1 MRLVERHI
9 VKDNRFEDICFKSG
23 LLYNYVLYN
32 VRQGIFNEE
41 YLKEYEFS
49 TKLCKENQ
57 FDFRNL
63 PTAISQQVV
72 TQVFSNIKGWI
83 KAKKEFEKNPSKFRS
98 KPKLPKY
105 KKGKKQN
112 MVVFTTSACRV
123 KKDGCI
129 HFIKNIVQPIKI
141 KIGDNKLCQVRIIPQ
156 ATCYVV
162 EVIYEKKEQDLSLNK
177 DNVLSI
183 DLGLNNLCS
192 CVNNV
197 DKQPFIVNGRV
208 MKSFNQWYNKRKAKL
223 MSFAGDKGTSKRLRQ
238 LNNYRNFWIEDHIH
252 KISRYIVNYCVDNNI
267 GSLVVG
273 LNKGWKQEINLG
285 KKTNQKFVEIPFSR
299 LIDKISYKCK
309 LVGISFYLS
318 EESYTSKVDHLAFE
332 GLEKHDV
339 YLGKRKQRGLFQSSV
354 NKLINADIN
363 GAIGIGRKVFGDSY
377 VNRIIDSGL
386 AFNPI
391 RVNIFIM

>member
-129 HFIKNIVQPIKI
+129 HFIKNIVQPIKT

-197 DKQPFIVNGRV
+197 DKQTFIVNGRV

-391 RVNIFIM
+391 RVNIL

>member
-63 PTAISQQVV
+63 PTEISQQVV
-72 TQVFSNIKGWI
+72 TQVFSNTKGWI

-98 KPKLPKY
+98 KPKLPNY

-112 MVVFTTSACRV
+112 MVVFATNACRV
-123 KKDGCI
+123 KDGYI
-129 HFIKNIVQPIKI
+129 YFVKNIIHPIKT
-141 KIGDNKLCQVRIIPQ
+141 KIGDSKLCQVRIIPQ

-162 EVIYEKKEQDLSLNK
+162 EVIYEKKEQNLNLNK

-192 CVNNV
+192 CISNV
-197 DKQPFIVNGRV
+197 GLIPFIVNGRI

-252 KISRYIVNYCVDNNI
+252 KVSRFVINYCVDNNI

-339 YLGKRKQRGLFQSSV
+339 YLGKRKKRGLFQSSV

-377 VNRIIDSGL
+377 ASRIIDSGL

-391 RVNIFIM
+391 RVNIL

>member
-72 TQVFSNIKGWI
+72 TQVFSNTKGWI

-98 KPKLPKY
+98 KPKLPNY

-112 MVVFTTSACRV
+112 MVVFATNACRV
-123 KKDGCI
+123 KDGYI
-129 HFIKNIVQPIKI
+129 YFVKNIIHPIKT
-141 KIGDNKLCQVRIIPQ
+141 KIGDSKPCQVRIIPQ

-162 EVIYEKKEQDLSLNK
+162 EVIYEKKEQDLNLNK

-197 DKQPFIVNGRV
+197 DKQPFIVNGRI

-252 KISRYIVNYCVDNNI
+252 KVSRFVINYCVDNNI

-339 YLGKRKQRGLFQSSV
+339 YLGRRKKRGLFQSSIG
-354 NKLINADIN
+354 KLINADIN

-377 VNRIIDSGL
+377 VSRIIDSGL

-391 RVNIFIM
+391 RVNIL

>member
-1 MRLVERHI
+1 MKLVEKHI
-9 VKDNRFEDICFKSG
+9 VKDNRFEDICLKSG

-63 PTAISQQVV
+63 PSAISQQVV
-72 TQVFSNIKGWI
+72 AQVFSNIKGWI
-83 KAKKEFEKNPSKFRS
+83 KSKKEFEKNPSKFRS
-98 KPKLPKY
+98 KPKLLKY

-129 HFIKNIVQPIKI
+129 HFIKNIISPIKT

-162 EVIYEKKEQDLSLNK
+162 EVIYEKKEQDLNLNK

-197 DKQPFIVNGRV
+197 DKQPFIVNGRI

-252 KISRYIVNYCVDNNI
+252 KVSRFVINYCVDNNI

-339 YLGKRKQRGLFQSSV
+339 YLGKRKKRGLFQSSV

-377 VNRIIDSGL
+377 VSRIIDSGL

-391 RVNIFIM
+391 RVNIL

>member
-72 TQVFSNIKGWI
+72 TQVFSNTKGWI

-98 KPKLPKY
+98 KPKLPNY

-112 MVVFTTSACRV
+112 MVVFATNACRV
-123 KKDGCI
+123 KDGYI
-129 HFIKNIVQPIKI
+129 YFVKNIIHPIKT
-141 KIGDNKLCQVRIIPQ
+141 KIGDSKLCQVRIIPQ

-162 EVIYEKKEQDLSLNK
+162 EVIYEKKEQNLNLNK

-192 CVNNV
+192 CISNV
-197 DKQPFIVNGRV
+197 GLIPFIVNGRI

-252 KISRYIVNYCVDNNI
+252 KVSRFVINYCVDNNI

-339 YLGKRKQRGLFQSSV
+339 YLGKRKKRGLFQSSV

-391 RVNIFIM
+391 RVNIL

>member
-1 MRLVERHI
+1 MRLVEKHI
-9 VKDNRFEDICFKSG
+9 VKDNRFEDICLKSG

-309 LVGISFYLS
+309 LVGISFCLS

-332 GLEKHDV
+332 ELGKHDV
-339 YLGKRKQRGLFQSSV
+339 YLGKRKKRGLFQSSV

-386 AFNPI
+386 AFNPV
-391 RVNIFIM
+391 RVNIV

>member
-98 KPKLPKY
+98 KPKLPNY

-112 MVVFTTSACRV
+112 MVVFATNACRV
-123 KKDGCI
+123 KDGYI
-129 HFIKNIVQPIKI
+129 YFVKNIIHPIKT
-141 KIGDNKLCQVRIIPQ
+141 KIGDSKLCQVRIIPQ

-162 EVIYEKKEQDLSLNK
+162 EVIYEKKEQNLNLNK

-197 DKQPFIVNGRV
+197 DKQPFIVNGRI

-252 KISRYIVNYCVDNNI
+252 KVSRFIINYCVDNNI

-285 KKTNQKFVEIPFSR
+285 KKTNQKFVEIPFPR

-339 YLGKRKQRGLFQSSV
+339 YLGKRKKRGLFQSSV

-377 VNRIIDSGL
+377 VSRIIDSGL
-386 AFNPI
+386 VFNPI
-391 RVNIFIM
+391 KVNIL

>member
-32 VRQGIFNEE
+32 VRQGIFNED

-72 TQVFSNIKGWI
+72 TQVFSNTKGWI

-98 KPKLPKY
+98 KPKLPNY

-112 MVVFTTSACRV
+112 MVVFATNACRV
-123 KKDGCI
+123 KDGYI
-129 HFIKNIVQPIKI
+129 YFVKNIIHPIKT
-141 KIGDNKLCQVRIIPQ
+141 KIGDSKLCQVRIMPQ

-162 EVIYEKKEQDLSLNK
+162 EVIYEKKEQNLNLNK

-192 CVNNV
+192 CISNV
-197 DKQPFIVNGRV
+197 GLIPFIVNGRI
-208 MKSFNQWYNKRKAKL
+208 MKSFNQWYNKRKVKL

-252 KISRYIVNYCVDNNI
+252 KVSRFVINYCVDNNI

-339 YLGKRKQRGLFQSSV
+339 YLGKRKKRGLFQSSV

-377 VNRIIDSGL
+377 ASRIIDSGL

-391 RVNIFIM
+391 IVNIL

>member
-1 MRLVERHI
+1 
-9 VKDNRFEDICFKSG
+9 
-23 LLYNYVLYN
+23 
-32 VRQGIFNEE
+32 
-41 YLKEYEFS
+41 
-49 TKLCKENQ
+49 
-57 FDFRNL
+57 
-63 PTAISQQVV
+63 
-72 TQVFSNIKGWI
+72 
-83 KAKKEFEKNPSKFRS
+83 
-98 KPKLPKY
+98 
-105 KKGKKQN
+105 
-112 MVVFTTSACRV
+112 MVVFILLKILFS
-123 KKDGCI
+123 
-129 HFIKNIVQPIKI
+129 PIKT
-141 KIGDNKLCQVRIIPQ
+141 KIGENKLCQVRIIPQ

-162 EVIYEKKEQDLSLNK
+162 EVIYEKKEQDLNLNK

-197 DKQPFIVNGRV
+197 DKQPFIVNGRI

-252 KISRYIVNYCVDNNI
+252 KVSRFVINYCVDNNI

-318 EESYTSKVDHLAFE
+318 EEPYTSKVDHLAFE

-339 YLGKRKQRGLFQSSV
+339 YLGKRKKRGLFQSSV

-391 RVNIFIM
+391 RVNIL

>member
-1 MRLVERHI
+1 MRLVEKHI
-9 VKDNRFEDICFKSG
+9 VKDNRFEDICLKSG

-63 PTAISQQVV
+63 PSAISQQVV
-72 TQVFSNIKGWI
+72 AQVFSNIKGWI
-83 KAKKEFEKNPSKFRS
+83 KSKKEFEKNPSKFHS

-105 KKGKKQN
+105 KKGEKQN

-123 KKDGCI
+123 KNGYI
-129 HFIKNIVQPIKI
+129 YFVKNIIQPIKT

-162 EVIYEKKEQDLSLNK
+162 EVIYEKKEQDLNLNK

-192 CVNNV
+192 CINNAE
-197 DKQPFIVNGRV
+197 KQPFIVNGRI

-252 KISRYIVNYCVDNNI
+252 KVSRFIINYCVDNNI

-332 GLEKHDV
+332 ELGKHDV
-339 YLGKRKQRGLFQSSV
+339 YLGKRKKRGLFQSSV

-386 AFNPI
+386 AFNPV
-391 RVNIFIM
+391 RVNIV

>member
-98 KPKLPKY
+98 KPKLPNY

-112 MVVFTTSACRV
+112 MVVFATNACRI
-123 KKDGCI
+123 KDGYI
-129 HFIKNIVQPIKI
+129 YFVKNIIHPIKT
-141 KIGDNKLCQVRIIPQ
+141 KIGDSKLCQVRIIPQ

-162 EVIYEKKEQDLSLNK
+162 EVIYEKKEQNLNLNK

-197 DKQPFIVNGRV
+197 DKQPFIVNGRI

-252 KISRYIVNYCVDNNI
+252 KVSRFVINYCVDNNI

-339 YLGKRKQRGLFQSSV
+339 YLGKRKKRGLFQSSV

-377 VNRIIDSGL
+377 ASRIIDSGL

-391 RVNIFIM
+391 RVNIL

>member
-1 MRLVERHI
+1 MRLVEKHI
-9 VKDNRFEDICFKSG
+9 VKDNRFEDICLKSG

-63 PTAISQQVV
+63 PSAISQQVV
-72 TQVFSNIKGWI
+72 AQVFSNIKGWI
-83 KAKKEFEKNPSKFRS
+83 KSKKEFEKNPSKFHS
-98 KPKLPKY
+98 KPKLPNY
-105 KKGKKQN
+105 KKGEKQN

-123 KKDGCI
+123 KNGYI
-129 HFIKNIVQPIKI
+129 YFVKNIIQPIKT

-162 EVIYEKKEQDLSLNK
+162 EVIYEKKEQDLNLNK

-192 CVNNV
+192 CINNV
-197 DKQPFIVNGRV
+197 EKQPFIVNGRI

-252 KISRYIVNYCVDNNI
+252 KVSRFIINYCVDNNI

-339 YLGKRKQRGLFQSSV
+339 YLGKRKKRGLFQSSV

-377 VNRIIDSGL
+377 ASRIIDSGL

-391 RVNIFIM
+391 RVNIL

>member
-1 MRLVERHI
+1 MKLVEKHI

-83 KAKKEFEKNPSKFRS
+83 KAKKEFEKNPFKFRS
-98 KPKLPKY
+98 KPKLPNY
-105 KKGKKQN
+105 KKGEKQN

-123 KKDGCI
+123 KNGYI
-129 HFIKNIVQPIKI
+129 YFVKNIIQPIKT

-162 EVIYEKKEQDLSLNK
+162 EVIYEKKEQDLNLNK

-183 DLGLNNLCS
+183 DLGLNNLSSDFKMGKDFTIVGDWKFIIDENKGCGLVKVPKLYIYNSKTGLDIYINSNSIKNILSGIKGLNAVCS
-192 CVNNV
+192 
-197 DKQPFIVNGRV
+197 DGRV
-208 MKSFNQWYNKRKAKL
+208 YDCNWNEISVKYGNMVDINSSFLIANSGNIFTKMAFKNLGIYNNQLLSKDDCIKAYNYLQTLKAK
-223 MSFAGDKGTSKRLRQ
+223 
-238 LNNYRNFWIEDHIH
+238 
-252 KISRYIVNYCVDNNI
+252 
-267 GSLVVG
+267 
-273 LNKGWKQEINLG
+273 
-285 KKTNQKFVEIPFSR
+285 
-299 LIDKISYKCK
+299 
-309 LVGISFYLS
+309 
-318 EESYTSKVDHLAFE
+318 
-332 GLEKHDV
+332 
-339 YLGKRKQRGLFQSSV
+339 
-354 NKLINADIN
+354 
-363 GAIGIGRKVFGDSY
+363 
-377 VNRIIDSGL
+377 
-386 AFNPI
+386 
-391 RVNIFIM
+391 

>member
-72 TQVFSNIKGWI
+72 TQVFSNTKGWI

-98 KPKLPKY
+98 KPKLPNY

-112 MVVFTTSACRV
+112 MVVFATNACRV
-123 KKDGCI
+123 KDGYI
-129 HFIKNIVQPIKI
+129 YFVKNIIHPIKT
-141 KIGDNKLCQVRIIPQ
+141 KIGDSKLCQVRIIPQ

-162 EVIYEKKEQDLSLNK
+162 EAIYEKKEQNLNLNK

-192 CVNNV
+192 CISNV
-197 DKQPFIVNGRV
+197 GLIPFIVNGRI

-252 KISRYIVNYCVDNNI
+252 KVSRFVINYCVDNNI

-339 YLGKRKQRGLFQSSV
+339 YLGKRKKRGLFQSSV

-377 VNRIIDSGL
+377 ASRIIDSGL

-391 RVNIFIM
+391 RVNIL